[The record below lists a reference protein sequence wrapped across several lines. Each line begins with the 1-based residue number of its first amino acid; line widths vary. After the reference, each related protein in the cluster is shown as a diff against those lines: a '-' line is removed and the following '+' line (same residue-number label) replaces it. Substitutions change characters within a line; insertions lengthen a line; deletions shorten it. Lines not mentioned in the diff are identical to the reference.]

1 MKSYLAIVTIA
12 VMCGCL
18 PLAAQSRGDNLQREA
33 DSALEQ
39 KEYVK
44 ARYNYLKAYEAFAKD
59 QNPEKAI
66 PAAVNVS
73 ALYHRENY
81 YKEAFET
88 LMGAEAVLS
97 AAETEQNKP
106 RPALHYP
113 IARERHRMY
122 MKLKNAEKAREQ
134 LARMRQ
140 WAADAKNPDTDK
152 DLLTTEANFY
162 YTFGQPDKGDMAINS
177 LIALYLKD
185 QDYDKADECYKSII
199 QTATRTN
206 NARMLARSYE
216 KYLAWSDSIGKVR
229 AAAEYARLNADY
241 EAAQKTIEERDSSLT
256 AKTAIIVGLIAL
268 AALLAVALIFLGI
281 SLVRYIALTKRQKK
295 AINTAKANNEM
306 KSRFIA
312 NISSQ
317 MAPTLDT
324 LPQNL
329 PAVKALKGFAEHIQ
343 TLSDQENAID
353 QPLPAEDVNVAD
365 FCQQIAAE
373 TEPRLRP
380 EVTLAVNAPKMSA
393 RINPEALGAILKHLL
408 ANAAEYTP
416 AGGKISLDFKKRG
429 PHNIQFIVTDSGPG
443 VDPEARADLFK
454 PFAQVRDLTGGDGL
468 GLPICAVTAARMN
481 GTVRLDE
488 EYAHGA
494 RFIVELHP

>member
-18 PLAAQSRGDNLQREA
+18 PLAAQSSGDNLQREA

>member
-44 ARYNYLKAYEAFAKD
+44 ARYNYLKAYEAFAKE

-152 DLLTTEANFY
+152 DLLTTEANYY
-162 YTFGQPDKGDMAINS
+162 YTFGQPDKGDQAINS

>member
-241 EAAQKTIEERDSSLT
+241 EAAQQTIEERDSSLT

>member
-44 ARYNYLKAYEAFAKD
+44 ARYNYLKAYEAFAKE

>member
-152 DLLTTEANFY
+152 DLLTTEANYY
-162 YTFGQPDKGDMAINS
+162 YTFGQPDKGDQAINS

-229 AAAEYARLNADY
+229 AAAEYAKLNADY

>member
-152 DLLTTEANFY
+152 DLLTTEANYY
-162 YTFGQPDKGDMAINS
+162 YTFGQPDKGDQAINS

-229 AAAEYARLNADY
+229 AAAEYAKLNADY
-241 EAAQKTIEERDSSLT
+241 EAAQQTIEERDSSLT

>member
-44 ARYNYLKAYEAFAKD
+44 ARYNYLKAYEAFAKE

-140 WAADAKNPDTDK
+140 WAAD
-152 DLLTTEANFY
+152 
-162 YTFGQPDKGDMAINS
+162 
-177 LIALYLKD
+177 
-185 QDYDKADECYKSII
+185 
-199 QTATRTN
+199 
-206 NARMLARSYE
+206 ARMLARSYE

>member
-1 MKSYLAIVTIA
+1 
-12 VMCGCL
+12 MCGCL

-44 ARYNYLKAYEAFAKD
+44 ARYNYLKAYEAFAKE

>member
-44 ARYNYLKAYEAFAKD
+44 ARYNYLKAYEAFAKE

-152 DLLTTEANFY
+152 DLLTTEANYY
-162 YTFGQPDKGDMAINS
+162 YTFGQPDKGDQAINS

-241 EAAQKTIEERDSSLT
+241 EAAQQTIEERDSSLT

>member
-44 ARYNYLKAYEAFAKD
+44 ARYNYLKAYEAFAKE

-152 DLLTTEANFY
+152 DLLTTEANYY
-162 YTFGQPDKGDMAINS
+162 YTFGQPDKGDQAINS

-268 AALLAVALIFLGI
+268 AALLAVALISLGI

-365 FCQQIAAE
+365 FCQQIASE

>member
-33 DSALEQ
+33 DSALGQ
-39 KEYVK
+39 KEFVK
-44 ARYNYLKAYEAFAKD
+44 ARYNYLKAYEAFAKE
-59 QNPEKAI
+59 QNPEKAV

-88 LMGAEAVLS
+88 LMGAEAMLS

-106 RPALHYP
+106 RPGLHYP

-140 WAADAKNPDTDK
+140 WAADEKNPDTDK

-162 YTFGQPDKGDMAINS
+162 YTFGQPDKGDQSINQ

-216 KYLAWSDSIGKVR
+216 KYLGWSDSIGKVR

-241 EAAQKTIEERDSSLT
+241 EAAQQTIAERDSSLT

-317 MAPTLDT
+317 MTPTLDT

-353 QPLPAEDVNVAD
+353 QPLPVEDVNVAD
-365 FCQQIAAE
+365 FCQQAAAKVE
-373 TEPRLRP
+373 TKLRP

-393 RINPEALGAILKHLL
+393 RINPEALGAIIDHLL

-416 AGGKISLDFKKRG
+416 AGGKITLDFKKRG

-488 EYAHGA
+488 DYAHGA

>member
-44 ARYNYLKAYEAFAKD
+44 ARYNYLKAYEAFAKE

-454 PFAQVRDLTGGDGL
+454 PFVQVRDLTGGDGL

>member
-44 ARYNYLKAYEAFAKD
+44 ARYNYLKAYEAFAKE

-324 LPQNL
+324 LPHNL

-365 FCQQIAAE
+365 FCQQVAAE

-416 AGGKISLDFKKRG
+416 AGGKITLDFKKRG

-468 GLPICAVTAARMN
+468 GLPICAVTAARTN

-488 EYAHGA
+488 EYTHGA
-494 RFIVELHP
+494 RFIVEIHP

>member
-1 MKSYLAIVTIA
+1 MKSYLAIVMIA

-44 ARYNYLKAYEAFAKD
+44 ARYNYLKAYEAFAKE

-152 DLLTTEANFY
+152 DLLTTEANYY
-162 YTFGQPDKGDMAINS
+162 YTFGQPDKGDQAINS

-229 AAAEYARLNADY
+229 AAAEYAKLNADY

-343 TLSDQENAID
+343 TLSDQENDID